1 MHSANYATAADGIGQ
16 AQIVRGVMRC
26 RWSLPPAG
34 HRLLAALTKDH
45 NYDYRDEHNQAQRA
59 RRYGVSRA
67 VLVSDTKRRRAT
79 DDRTGP
85 LFRRTALQQAIHTI
99 GRQEELAGNHP
110 LQMAQRPRPARRLVR
125 PGVLGYRCASG
136 ARMGQAPR
144 PGWAVLLRCG
154 CSGAR
159 PPARSSSRRARPRP
173 EGPALN
179 RFLDKRR
186 SLAGAL
192 GGTRTSNLHIRRLCH
207 ACPLPAHS
215 RVDLPKCCS
224 LVRSRWQC

>member
-45 NYDYRDEHNQAQRA
+45 NYDYRDEHDQAQRA

-79 DDRTGP
+79 DDHTGP
-85 LFRRTALQQAIHTI
+85 PLSPDRTPAGYPHHRAA
-99 GRQEELAGNHP
+99 EELAGNHP

-186 SLAGAL
+186 SLASGRA
-192 GGTRTSNLHIRRLCH
+192 RRDSNLQPSH
-207 ACPLPAHS
+207 P
-215 RVDLPKCCS
+215 
-224 LVRSRWQC
+224 

>member
-79 DDRTGP
+79 DDHTGP
-85 LFRRTALQQAIHTI
+85 PLSPDRTPAGYPHHRAA
-99 GRQEELAGNHP
+99 EELAGNHP
-110 LQMAQRPRPARRLVR
+110 LTDGPAPA
-125 PGVLGYRCASG
+125 PGATI
-136 ARMGQAPR
+136 
-144 PGWAVLLRCG
+144 
-154 CSGAR
+154 
-159 PPARSSSRRARPRP
+159 SSSRCAWLPVRER
-173 EGPALN
+173 GPDGPSA
-179 RFLDKRR
+179 
-186 SLAGAL
+186 AAWL
-192 GGTRTSNLHIRRLCH
+192 GGAAAVWLLWR
-207 ACPLPAHS
+207 PAA
-215 RVDLPKCCS
+215 RAFFKPP
-224 LVRSRWQC
+224 RAAQA